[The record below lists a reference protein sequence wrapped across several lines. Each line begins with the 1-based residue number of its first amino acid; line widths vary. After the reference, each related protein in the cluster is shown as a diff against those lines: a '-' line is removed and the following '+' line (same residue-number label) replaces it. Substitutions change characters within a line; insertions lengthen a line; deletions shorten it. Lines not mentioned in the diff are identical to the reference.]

1 MRKHQRTIWGSFF
14 ALGLIVPYFTGS
26 AIVNA
31 NSEAKLQIIPE
42 SIIVSPVLL
51 KQPPK
56 FKGAGFTPKE
66 LVLVDI
72 IIPKGMEVLGLEK
85 GQDKVG
91 LAFTYASDQGDF
103 EVTMDSMRDIHPL
116 RIELDREEDGR
127 WLASVPALPG
137 VMAYGATDQEAI
149 RKAKAVALQILADMI
164 ESGEEVPE
172 SLKVLFA
179 A

>member
-103 EVTMDSMRDIHPL
+103 EVTMDSMAIMQTL
-116 RIELDREEDGR
+116 LQ
-127 WLASVPALPG
+127 VPWVQTETGAQPDFKQARGFAPG
-137 VMAYGATDQEAI
+137 VYT
-149 RKAKAVALQILADMI
+149 ILATGTDSELRAMGTLTI
-164 ESGEEVPE
+164 LPPPAR
-172 SLKVLFA
+172 K
-179 A
+179 